1 MVVIMGGTK
10 KRRPGR
16 PPKTKKQVTQI
27 REYEPKKP
35 KVRENGDGV
44 LPKNEIVE
52 KEKPSLVLDD
62 AVKEKKRLRDGR
74 KKLIDNVDQIYQEM
88 EGLLDDN
95 NNKNKELPR
104 NSSSDNE
111 TTEPQPPRRSTKD
124 NNNIKKKKRTSI
136 MCHQCQRSDK
146 GRVVKCRKCEDN
158 KRFCIPCITTWYPK
172 MTEEEIADSCPFC
185 QANCNCKSCLRM
197 DGPLKK
203 LKESISMLNDKLFKP
218 DTIEKLM
225 KLKKSDSMFGEVEK
239 FSHSKHLLQTLLP
252 HMKRFFQQQLNEL
265 TMEAGI
271 RGISVSEIKLQN
283 ASCSSDERICCD
295 NCKTSI
301 VDFHRSCPQCN
312 YDLCLNCCMEVCDGH
327 LQGRDDKDVIIEY
340 VSRGLAYLHGIDDER
355 HSKSGKRDNRG
366 QLLDSTAETNKSVKR
381 PTSGWKANDDGSICC
396 PPKEL
401 GGCGN
406 GLLELLCMFTDNHRV
421 ANLVEKAE
429 KIAKALNV
437 EDLIGSHEE
446 RRPRCNSED
455 QVNIDNG
462 QLRKAASRED
472 SIDNYL
478 YNPIAEEI
486 QHGDL
491 EHFQRHWASG
501 EPIIVSNVLEKAC
514 GLSWEPKVMW
524 RAFRQIR
531 NLNHGPYLDVTAID
545 CLDCCKRPI
554 NICEFF
560 NGYMYGRY
568 DKESWPQ
575 ILKLDWPPSN
585 LFEERLARHN
595 AEFLC
600 FLPFK
605 EYTHPQRGLLNLAT
619 KLPKKSLK
627 PDLWPKTYIA
637 YGVAQELGRGD
648 SVTKLHCDVSDA
660 EEQKYLLIKETGQ
673 PVRGLIARK
682 GKAHRLEVNV
692 LTHTAGVQ
700 LESDKLA
707 RIKELKQ
714 YHRKQDEE
722 ELFGQ
727 SGILEN
733 KLEAADGLESGEL
746 SDIPENK
753 LEAADGGALWD
764 IFRRQDVPKLQDYL
778 KKHYKEFRHI
788 HCLPIQQ
795 VVHPI
800 HNQIFYLSSE
810 HKAKLKQEYGIEP
823 WTFIQK
829 LGDAVF
835 IPAGCPYQVRNLKSC
850 IKVALDFISPENVG
864 ECVRLIEEFRSLPP
878 NHRAKEGQLEV
889 CILILLYNFHVEPWA
904 EFALGLLSRGT
915 LAKLP
920 SSCWFMSSL

>member
-95 NNKNKELPR
+95 TNKNKELPQ

-124 NNNIKKKKRTSI
+124 NNNIKKKRTSI

-158 KRFCIPCITTWYPK
+158 KRFCIPCITTWYEYLYYFMQFTFIFLQANLSSWYPK
-172 MTEEEIADSCPFC
+172 MTEEEIAEACPFC

-225 KLKKSDSMFGEVEK
+225 KLKKSDSMFGEVEN

-265 TMEAGI
+265 TTEAGI

-283 ASCSSDERICCD
+283 ASCSSDERIYCD

-312 YDLCLNCCMEVCDGH
+312 YDLCLNCCMEVRDGH

-381 PTSGWKANDDGSICC
+381 PTSGWRANDDGSICC

-437 EDLIGSHEE
+437 EDLTGSHEE
-446 RRPRCNSED
+446 RRLRCNSED

-545 CLDCCKRPI
+545 CLDCCERPI

-585 LFEERLARHN
+585 LFEEHLARHN

-660 EEQKYLLIKETGQ
+660 
-673 PVRGLIARK
+673 
-682 GKAHRLEVNV
+682 VNV

-753 LEAADGGALWD
+753 LEAADSGALWD

-788 HCLPIQQ
+788 HCLTIQQ

-800 HNQIFYLSSE
+800 HDQIFYLSSE

-835 IPAGCPYQVRNLKSC
+835 IPAGCPYQVRNLK
-850 IKVALDFISPENVG
+850 
-864 ECVRLIEEFRSLPP
+864 
-878 NHRAKEGQLEV
+878 
-889 CILILLYNFHVEPWA
+889 VEPWA